1 MTDGPAL
8 DIKAVIALCSKLDLE
23 ESSTDVKEMLLIST
37 VFISF
42 YIPYAAWD
50 WNVYST
56 FTMDLSQIYVY
67 IYIPYMEIM

>member
-23 ESSTDVKEMLLIST
+23 ESSTDVKEMLLISMK
-37 VFISF
+37 ISF

-50 WNVYST
+50 WTVYST
-56 FTMDLSQIYVY
+56 FTMDLSQI
-67 IYIPYMEIM
+67 